1 MFNFRMRKLERIAQ
15 LDSEVGQLKEQ
26 NMQLVKEGDC
36 LRGELRQLKDILRFA
51 QLLLLQYYY
60 YLLFCRKH
68 VESGECKIGEFSS
81 GPAPCS
87 P

>member
-1 MFNFRMRKLERIAQ
+1 MIHIRKSSDFFYFGYLVFRNSRVDESKVQTIYFRMRKLERIAQ

-51 QLLLLQYYY
+51 YFFLS
-60 YLLFCRKH
+60 K
-68 VESGECKIGEFSS
+68 
-81 GPAPCS
+81 
-87 P
+87 

>member
-1 MFNFRMRKLERIAQ
+1 MRKLERIAQ

-51 QLLLLQYYY
+51 ELLLVLQME
-60 YLLFCRKH
+60 LIFCCCRKH
-68 VESGECKIGEFSS
+68 VESGECKIGELCS
-81 GPAPCS
+81 GPDSCS

>member
-51 QLLLLQYYY
+51 RFLVLQM
-60 YLLFCRKH
+60 L
-68 VESGECKIGEFSS
+68 
-81 GPAPCS
+81 
-87 P
+87 

>member
-1 MFNFRMRKLERIAQ
+1 MIHIRKSSDFFYLVFRNSRVDESKVQTIYFRMRKLERIAQ

-51 QLLLLQYYY
+51 
-60 YLLFCRKH
+60 
-68 VESGECKIGEFSS
+68 
-81 GPAPCS
+81 
-87 P
+87 